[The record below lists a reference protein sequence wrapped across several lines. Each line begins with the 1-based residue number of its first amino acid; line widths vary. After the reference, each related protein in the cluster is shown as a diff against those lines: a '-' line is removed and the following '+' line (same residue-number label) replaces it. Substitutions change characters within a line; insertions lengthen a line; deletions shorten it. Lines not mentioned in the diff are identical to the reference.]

1 MTTPTS
7 PRPVRGRIATFVA
20 VGCLTLDGVL
30 LALAGLWSSR
40 YGLLAGGGVCLA
52 LAVAILFLWRR
63 QRERMQELQ
72 AARREVADEARALR
86 ELVRKPPAP

>member
-1 MTTPTS
+1 MTASTP

-30 LALAGLWSSR
+30 LCLAGLWSSR
-40 YGLLAGGGVCLA
+40 SGLLAGGLICLA
-52 LAVAILFLWRR
+52 LAVAIIFWWRR
-63 QRERMQELQ
+63 HRQRMVELQ

-86 ELVRKPPAP
+86 DLVRKPPSS